1 MNPQTVFVDPLLTNV
16 YVGYSNRELVADI
29 VAPKVPVQKESG
41 LYFVADKSNLVVPGS
56 TKRALTGSAN
66 RVTGTLTTD
75 TYTLEE
81 HVLEEWIDDRIL
93 KTYDNPFDPRSNA
106 TKRLAG
112 QLAIEKENELIAALA
127 AATASGNLVDSAG
140 NWATAGTDLRA
151 AMNTGKDY
159 IHKLTGVRPNTLI
172 LDRLSLNSLTAT
184 NTDFKASIAYTSDK
198 SQKNL
203 EKLIAAYFD
212 VENVVIAGGI
222 KQSAATGGTG
232 SFLWSTKG
240 VAYLA
245 YINPTPAI
253 EEPTALYQFYKEDM
267 IGVDVRREEGA
278 KSDVVRATDFY
289 QMNVIDSN
297 CLYKFLDTVTDQ
309 E

>member
-1 MNPQTVFVDPLLTNV
+1 MNPQSVFVDPLLTNV
-16 YVGYSNRELVADI
+16 YIGYNNTELVADTL
-29 VAPKVPVQKESG
+29 APRVPVQKESG
-41 LYFVADKSNLVVPGS
+41 LYFVADKSNLIVPGS
-56 TKRALTGSAN
+56 TKRALTGKAN

-81 HVLEEWIDDRIL
+81 HTLEEWVDDRIL
-93 KTYDNPFDPRSNA
+93 KTYDNPFDPRKNA
-106 TKRLAG
+106 TKRIAG

-127 AATASGNLVDSAG
+127 AATASGNLVDTSG

-151 AMNTGKDY
+151 QVKTGNNRM
-159 IHKLTGVRPNTLI
+159 HKATGVRANTLI
-172 LDRLSLNSLTAT
+172 LDRLTYDALVGT

-198 SQKNL
+198 TEENL
-203 EKLIAAYFD
+203 RKLIAGYFD
-212 VENVVIAGGI
+212 VANVVIAGGI
-222 KQSAATGGTG
+222 KQSAATSGTG

-253 EEPTALYQFYKEDM
+253 EEPTAIYQFYKEDM
-267 IGVDVRREEGA
+267 IGVDVRREEGS

-289 QMNVIDSN
+289 QMNVIDSD
-297 CLYKFLDTVTDQ
+297 CLYKFLDTVTD
-309 E
+309 